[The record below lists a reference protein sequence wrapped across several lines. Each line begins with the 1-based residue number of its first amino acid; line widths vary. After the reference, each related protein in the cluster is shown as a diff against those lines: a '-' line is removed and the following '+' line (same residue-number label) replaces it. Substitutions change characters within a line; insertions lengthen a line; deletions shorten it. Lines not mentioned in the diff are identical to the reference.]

1 MTQLLWMWL
10 SLLRRM
16 RRLGFFPAA
25 WGYFRVGSVGRR
37 AVKGASLLYL
47 GFGKACFAALLGF
60 GIYFVGVRL

>member
-1 MTQLLWMWL
+1 MPAAPKHLRCFI
-10 SLLRRM
+10 SLVL
-16 RRLGFFPAA
+16 LGFFPAA
-25 WGYFRVGSVGRR
+25 WGYFRVGSVGRH

>member
-1 MTQLLWMWL
+1 MTLLLRMWL

-16 RRLGFFPAA
+16 RRLWVFPAA

>member
-1 MTQLLWMWL
+1 MPAAPKHLCCFI
-10 SLLRRM
+10 SLVL
-16 RRLGFFPAA
+16 LGFFPAA

-37 AVKGASLLYL
+37 EVKGASLLYL

>member
-1 MTQLLWMWL
+1 VPAAPKHLRCFI
-10 SLLRRM
+10 SLVL
-16 RRLGFFPAA
+16 LGFFPAA

-60 GIYFVGVRL
+60 GIYLCGSQV